1 MSRYTIDRFE
11 GADWAILE
19 DEQARVFNVPRQWLP
34 PGTHEGDVVQVSK
47 NTTEATMWSLR
58 FEIDSASRNAQ
69 LVNARELRKRLLRGP
84 KGDVSL

>member
-11 GADWAILE
+11 GADWATLE

-34 PGTHEGDVVQVSK
+34 PGAREGDVVQASEHATGA
-47 NTTEATMWSLR
+47 TTKSLR
-58 FEIDSASRNAQ
+58 FEIDPASRNAQ
-69 LVNARELRKRLLRGP
+69 LVNARELRKRLPRAP